1 MKNGKKAMKKNCEP
15 SNKNLKFFYT
25 IEDFPKFRI
34 LEENYN
40 RILEELMTVIGNNKQ
55 INLIE
60 KKIEKINSE
69 NNECDKPDLII
80 NENQDKQSIKENR
93 NFIKNVKDLN
103 ENNKEDI
110 SIIDNLGKNKIHNK
124 KQDYPKKEKL
134 NAYKNKH
141 KDSEKSDLKQNNQYE
156 INIIKDDDKE
166 LSKIDGNNNINNDV
180 NINNI
185 NNKSS
190 DEDKNFQSNNF
201 SNEIETSTTFEP
213 WVEKNLY
220 QESNE
225 DGWEVAPL
233 MIGGEKIQERWDKFP
248 LLTSLVQK
256 ISGVCSVSFSLLK
269 PGTHIVPHK
278 GYDDYSEKMY
288 RYHMGIMVP
297 EGDVAI
303 RVEKDIRKWE
313 NGKSFVFDDFLIHE
327 AWNFTCKNRIVLIID
342 FLKDETKIPNG
353 IKFFDANFNKS
364 IKGYLQINK
373 NNDEKDI
380 ETTDDNFEN

>member
-134 NAYKNKH
+134 NAYKNKD